1 MFSVKGDVFVELAK
15 ITSKGQITIPVSI
28 RKLLGV
34 KDGDKVLFLQ
44 EGNRVVMMNASVN
57 ALLEAQKDFQGEA
70 EKLGIQD
77 EQDVV
82 NLVKEIRAERGDY
95 RKASNSH
102 TF

>member
-1 MFSVKGDVFVELAK
+1 VELAK

-70 EKLGIQD
+70 EKLGLQD

-82 NLVKEIRAERGDY
+82 NLVKEIRAERGDKY
-95 RKASNSH
+95 RCE
-102 TF
+102 